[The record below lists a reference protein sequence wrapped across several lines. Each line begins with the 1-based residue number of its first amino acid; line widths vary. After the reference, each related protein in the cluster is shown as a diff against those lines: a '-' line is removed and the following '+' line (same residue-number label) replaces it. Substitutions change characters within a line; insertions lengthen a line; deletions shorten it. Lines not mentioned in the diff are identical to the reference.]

1 MPYPT
6 RSCAVIDFYTSVVC
20 HVIQREYRN
29 NMVKNDVDGGSR
41 VKFFDTEVVIKK
53 PESSLCLGKAYH
65 YFDVVSISVVEFKD
79 KHCNDDQPLVF
90 SIKVFGKDGNDVK
103 LYKQLTTIVPNDWNI
118 NLFAICLCEVVMKQS
133 NTLFIYLSPE
143 KDDSIEDISG
153 LNLLYKESTSKL
165 IFDSYSSLA
174 QSFVDGGKYR

>member
-1 MPYPT
+1 M
-6 RSCAVIDFYTSVVC
+6 S
-20 HVIQREYRN
+20 
-29 NMVKNDVDGGSR
+29 G
-41 VKFFDTEVVIKK
+41 EVNQ
-53 PESSLCLGKAYH
+53 
-65 YFDVVSISVVEFKD
+65 YFDVVSISVVEFID
-79 KHCNDDQPLVF
+79 KHRNENDPLIF
-90 SIKVFGKDGNDVK
+90 LIKLFRKDGNDMK
-103 LYKQLTTIVPNDWNI
+103 LYKQLTTIVTNDCNC
-118 NLFAICLCEVVMKQS
+118 NLFAIYLCEVVMKQS